1 MEIIYDCAHIQRKME
16 TQSVSTCYFLL
27 LVMRINFFS
36 LCNWSLHTMNQERV
50 RDRVL
55 IKALTKGFGDS
66 NVRQGGSLRRPLK
79 VIQPE

>member
-1 MEIIYDCAHIQRKME
+1 MEIIYDCAHIQRE
-16 TQSVSTCYFLL
+16 TERQNVSTCY
-27 LVMRINFFS
+27 FFS

-55 IKALTKGFGDS
+55 IKALTKGFSDS
-66 NVRQGGSLRRPLK
+66 NVRQGGSLRCPLK